1 MGDAQEMVSHSEGH
15 TTYKVR
21 VKSFKHKMNTWE
33 RGMAIPLK
41 NVMVDGIRLHLDIY
55 PNGYKDEDFVS
66 IFIDNISDYDIS
78 IVFDLSMGD
87 EKMKG
92 CLFEIK
98 KKGNR
103 GYSNFYS
110 HNRIM
115 SKHDKDF
122 EITLTVKKLYKE
134 VLADDDDN
142 NNVTKSL
149 DRMERK
155 LSSRIEKLE
164 YSIKNLAMRTGGS
177 KIPYP
182 ECPICFEDI
191 TQDSRIMQCSAGH
204 LICGGCHDKLRA
216 KICPTCKKPNIGR
229 CHGMESYL
237 KSLFPE
243 KKNNNNN

>member
-1 MGDAQEMVSHSEGH
+1 MVI
-15 TTYKVR
+15 
-21 VKSFKHKMNTWE
+21 KMK
-33 RGMAIPLK
+33 ILFL
-41 NVMVDGIRLHLDIY
+41 V
-55 PNGYKDEDFVS
+55 F
-66 IFIDNISDYDIS
+66 FIDNISDYDIS

-92 CLFEIK
+92 CVFEIK

-164 YSIKNLAMRTGGS
+164 YSMKNLAMRTGGS

-204 LICGGCHDKLRA
+204 LICGGCHKNLRPRSDHLIQSQSLGGVTA
-216 KICPTCKKPNIGR
+216 W
-229 CHGMESYL
+229 
-237 KSLFPE
+237 SLFL
-243 KKNNNNN
+243 KNQKNKNNDNDVIDCP